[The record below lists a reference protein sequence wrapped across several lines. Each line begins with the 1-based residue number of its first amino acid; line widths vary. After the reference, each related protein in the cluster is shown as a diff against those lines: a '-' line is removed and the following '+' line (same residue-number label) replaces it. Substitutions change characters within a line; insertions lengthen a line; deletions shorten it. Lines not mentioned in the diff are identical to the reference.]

1 MAFTSTKAVASGEKR
16 PLSHI
21 LRYLPPRF
29 ADTVSEYVRLHPSHE
44 EWISELRFRANG
56 LFSMTV
62 AGENVCRFSDRFL
75 QCSAEDVAQTLSLL
89 CEDSVHTYGE
99 TMKEGYLF
107 LDGGYRVGLCGHA
120 RCDDDRLKSVYGI
133 TSLSIR
139 IPHGIFGIAG
149 PVLQLIC
156 GDGSVYP
163 TLFYAP
169 PGIGKTTLLRDIAV
183 SLRERRI
190 ALIDTRGELWQ
201 ADAMSCTLIDVLYG
215 YPRAK
220 GIEIATR
227 TLAAEAVICDEIG
240 TEEEAAA
247 ILAAQNS
254 GVPLI
259 ASAHAENREMLMERP
274 NIRILYDAGIFRY
287 YIGLERKGREKKF
300 SFHVFDARHNES
312 FDLLAEDSL

>member
-1 MAFTSTKAVASGEKR
+1 MVSTSVQAAVSGKNR

-21 LRYLPPRF
+21 LRYLPARF
-29 ADTVSEYVRLHPSHE
+29 ADTVREYVRSNPAHE
-44 EWISELRFRANG
+44 DWISELRFRAGG
-56 LFSMTV
+56 LFSVTV
-62 AGENVCRFSDRFL
+62 AGQNVCRFPERFVY
-75 QCSAEDVAQTLSLL
+75 CSAEDVAQTLSLL

-139 IPHGIFGIAG
+139 IPHGVFGIAG
-149 PVLQLIC
+149 PVLPLIC
-156 GDGSVYP
+156 EDGAIRP

-169 PGIGKTTLLRDIAV
+169 PGIGKTTLLRDVAA

-190 ALIDTRGELWQ
+190 ALIDTRGELYQ
-201 ADAMSCTLIDVLYG
+201 EEAMNCTLIDVLYG

-240 TEEEAAA
+240 TAEESAA
-247 ILAAQNS
+247 ILTAQNS

-259 ASAHAENREMLMERP
+259 ASAHAENETMLFERP
-274 NIRILYDAGIFRY
+274 NIRLLRDAGIFRY
-287 YIGLERKGREKKF
+287 YIGLRRKGWEKRF
-300 SFHVFDARHNES
+300 SFHVFDAWQNRS
-312 FDLLAEDSL
+312 FDLSSEEPS